1 MAEITT
7 TAVGAVAAGAGA
19 TILSSLG
26 LDPPTLFW
34 ALVGATVGLS
44 FAPAMSRF
52 RAVVVFLA
60 VVLSCALIGAWL
72 AQQYYGGGMLSRHV
86 AACVLALFFHL
97 LVSLA
102 QTKLPALWDA
112 VVVRWVGP
120 GAEKP

>member
-19 TILSSLG
+19 SILTSLG
-26 LDPPTLFW
+26 LEPATLFW
-34 ALVGATVGLS
+34 ALVGATLGLS
-44 FAPAMSRF
+44 FAAAMTRA
-52 RAVVVFLA
+52 RAVIVFA
-60 VVLSCALIGAWL
+60 GVVLSCALFGAWL
-72 AQQYYGGGMLSRHV
+72 AQQYYGGGVLSRNV
-86 AACVLALFFHL
+86 FACALAWFCHP

-102 QTKLPALWDA
+102 LTKLPALWDA